1 MSAAGQMVD
10 GDPGGGG
17 LAPFALDRLAVT
29 RVQRGQKIVKGPV
42 AFIVPV
48 KLLVVALQEAVRP
61 QKLRFRLRGEGYM
74 HGGGV
79 GRVAQRHQAAR
90 QRGSDPLAVDAIAD
104 QQPWAGGGGEGHR
117 GLQFRIIASAGTLIG
132 IRPAAVEDVFA
143 LRMRFQIAG
152 HDAGDL
158 AIEPCQEMPR
168 HPSRCG
174 RRPSRRLR
182 RLRKRR
188 GKRRGYRQACRHRFE
203 IRLRPACRGF
213 RDCSDRLRIGAGV
226 PIRSLD
232 VAGGG
237 DGFEGDFG

>member
-1 MSAAGQMVD
+1 MSLPVRRWIVIPAAS
-10 GDPGGGG
+10 G

-29 RVQRGQKIVKGPV
+29 RVQRGQEIVKRPV

-48 KLLVVALQEAVRP
+48 KLLVVAQQEAVLA
-61 QKLRFRLRGEGYM
+61 QKLRFRLAGKGHM

-90 QRGSDPLAVDAIAD
+90 ERGSDLLAIDAIAD
-104 QQPWAGGGGEGHR
+104 QQPWAGGGRKRHR
-117 GLQFRIIASAGTLIG
+117 GLQFWIIAPARALIG

-158 AIEPCQEMPR
+158 AVEPRQEMPR

-182 RLRKRR
+182 RLRKMR
-188 GKRRGYRQACRHRFE
+188 GKRRGYRRACRNRFE
-203 IRLRPACRGF
+203 TRLQPACRGF
-213 RDCSDRLRIGAGV
+213 RDCSDQASDWRRHPNPQPGC
-226 PIRSLD
+226 R
-232 VAGGG
+232 
-237 DGFEGDFG
+237 

>member
-1 MSAAGQMVD
+1 MVD

-29 RVQRGQKIVKGPV
+29 RVQRGQEIVKGSV

-48 KLLVVALQEAVRP
+48 KLLVVTLQEAVLA
-61 QKLRFRLRGEGYM
+61 QKLRFRLAGERHM

-79 GRVAQRHQAAR
+79 GRVAQRHQPAR

-104 QQPWAGGGGEGHR
+104 QQPRAGGGREGHR
-117 GLQFRIIASAGTLIG
+117 GLQFWIIAPAGALIG

-168 HPSRCG
+168 PPAGAGAG
-174 RRPSRRLR
+174 RAGSFGGGEKCVGNEGVIGGLAGIALR
-182 RLRKRR
+182 SAGGQRVEV
-188 GKRRGYRQACRHRFE
+188 FE
-203 IRLRPACRGF
+203 TVRV
-213 RDCSDRLRIGAGV
+213 RLRIGAGV